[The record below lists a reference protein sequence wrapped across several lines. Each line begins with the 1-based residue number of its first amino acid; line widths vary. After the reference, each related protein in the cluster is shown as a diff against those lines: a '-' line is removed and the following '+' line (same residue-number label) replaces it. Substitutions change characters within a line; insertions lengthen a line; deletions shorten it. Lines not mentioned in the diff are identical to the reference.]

1 MIRPL
6 RLREIEHVDR
16 WTVANLLLQIGFDIA
31 VWLVWGPKALAYFA
45 LSLFF
50 SIGLHP
56 LGARWIQRHYLTADG
71 EQETFS
77 YYGRLNRMAFNV
89 GYHNEHHDF
98 PSVPWNNLPRVKA
111 IAPEAYDHL
120 QAHHSW
126 TRLLFRFLFDRELTL
141 WSRVVR
147 SERGR
152 VRLTDEVRPDAE
164 MVERAAAGD

>member
-1 MIRPL
+1 
-6 RLREIEHVDR
+6 
-16 WTVANLLLQIGFDIA
+16 
-31 VWLVWGPKALAYFA
+31 
-45 LSLFF
+45 
-50 SIGLHP
+50 
-56 LGARWIQRHYLTADG
+56 
-71 EQETFS
+71 
-77 YYGRLNRMAFNV
+77 V

-126 TRLLFRFLFDRELTL
+126 TRLLFRFLFDRELSL

-147 SERGR
+147 SDRGR

-164 MVERAAAGD
+164 LIEGAAAPK